1 MVRGCLGGW
10 VEVCVSDPRFIH
22 YALSSC
28 YVVHINALSIQG
40 SYNIPDTKFK
50 AFSRPFQGLNIFF
63 KAKQNW
69 KKVDLLRNARRSKHT
84 FINMLSASQ
93 LFHSTF
99 TQLR

>member
-1 MVRGCLGGW
+1 MRETVTRIMVELLTNDLAIQYNLNGQKGKMSFGKHR
-10 VEVCVSDPRFIH
+10 
-22 YALSSC
+22 
-28 YVVHINALSIQG
+28 VHTTFLTPN
-40 SYNIPDTKFK
+40 
-50 AFSRPFQGLNIFF
+50 SRPFQGLNIFF

-93 LFHSTF
+93 LFHSAF